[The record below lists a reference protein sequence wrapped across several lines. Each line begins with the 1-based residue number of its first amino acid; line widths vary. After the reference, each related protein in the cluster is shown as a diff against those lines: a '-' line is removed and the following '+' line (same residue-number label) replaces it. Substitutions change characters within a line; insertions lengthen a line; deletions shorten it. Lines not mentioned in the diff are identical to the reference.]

1 MPENATGP
9 DPRTATC
16 PTGYVALLRQV
27 RCGSGLT
34 YREISRRARETGKTL
49 PPSTLANMLGR
60 NTLPRAE
67 LVVTFLTACGTPP
80 EQVASWVD
88 VRRRI
93 AEDGAAATATA
104 APARPSTVHPPSVA
118 GRARVRR
125 WRPALAI
132 GTVALLAIVVLAWRG
147 LDSELASAHDGRP
160 PAGTAVRSPSPGA
173 PAVPAPGYYLVR
185 AAHSSLCL
193 TERVGTDDRQ
203 LFQSDCARAFPPRA
217 LRPTGAGHRFETLH
231 PEFGP
236 GCMGVVAASRDVG
249 GVVQDG
255 FCGTG
260 LAEEFRLEP
269 VTTPASGF
277 RIHAVHSGLC
287 VGVVDGSTE
296 DWAPVRQVAC
306 DLSTPGQI
314 FTFDTAPAP
323 SPAASG
329 G

>member
-1 MPENATGP
+1 MPEHATGP
-9 DPRTATC
+9 DPRTATS

-34 YREISRRARETGKTL
+34 YREISRRARETGGTL

-67 LVVTFLTACGTPP
+67 LVVTFLTACGKPP
-80 EQVASWVD
+80 EQVATWVD

-93 AEDGAAATATA
+93 AEDAAAAAATA
-104 APARPSTVHPPSVA
+104 APARPSTVHPPTVA
-118 GRARVRR
+118 GQARVRH

-132 GTVALLAIVVLAWRG
+132 GTVALLAIVALAWRG

-160 PAGTAVRSPSPGA
+160 PASTAIHTPSPGA

-193 TERVGTDDRQ
+193 TERVGTDDGQ
-203 LFQSDCARAFPPRA
+203 LFQSACARAFPPRA

-236 GCMGVVAASRDVG
+236 GCMGVMAASRDVG

-255 FCGTG
+255 FCGAG
-260 LAEEFRLEP
+260 LAQEFWLEP

-287 VGVVDGSTE
+287 IGVVDGSTE

-306 DLSTPGQI
+306 DLSTPGQVFTGCRRFSRPSRI
-314 FTFDTAPAP
+314 FP
-323 SPAASG
+323 
-329 G
+329 